1 VTVVVSLVLAA
12 AGAAAWL
19 WIRRDPEP
27 PAAGIPLGLAQ
38 DRAARIANL
47 KYHARFRVP
56 ARRDEPV
63 RGSVA
68 VSFSLRDTDR
78 PVAFDFAQAAEQ
90 VGAVRANERAVT
102 PVVANG
108 HIVIPGRALA
118 AGDNLIELDFVAGDA
133 ALNRNDE
140 FLYSLF
146 VPARASLALP
156 CFDQPDLKARWTFSL
171 TVPAEW
177 TAVSNGREVSRS
189 PGAEPGWQEI
199 TFAESEPLSTYLAA
213 FAAGK
218 FSIETA
224 VRDGREFRMF
234 HRETDAAKV
243 ARNSPAIFDL
253 HARAL
258 AWLEDYTGIKYPWGK
273 FDLVAIPS
281 FQFGGMEHA
290 GAIFYNASGLLL
302 DEAATKNQ
310 LLGRAAVIA
319 HETAHMWFGDL
330 VTMRW
335 FNDVWMKE
343 VFANFMA
350 AKIANPSFPDVN
362 HELRFLYQHYPS
374 AYEVDRTEGANPIRQ
389 ELANLNEAGSL
400 YGAIIY
406 QKAPIVMRQLEL
418 LMGADAFR
426 DGLREYLKGHAFGN
440 ATWPDL
446 VTVLDAR
453 TPVDLVAWSRAWV
466 DEPGRPTIETDLQ
479 TQEGRIVRL
488 AVRQRDARGR
498 GLIWPQRLTVVV
510 ATPREPKAFD
520 VTLEGAEAVVP
531 EAAGLP
537 APTWVLP
544 VGGGLGYGLF
554 TLDQATLDHLV
565 AKFHEIP
572 DPLTRGAALVTL
584 WESMLEGRVGPDA
597 LMQTLVAA
605 LPRETDELTVQQMLD
620 YTRSAFWRYTAADD
634 RAAMAEK
641 LEGTLRAGLDQSKST
656 SGKAAWFAALRSTA
670 TTPAT
675 LDWLERVWRHDE
687 KVPGLPLAEAD
698 ESDLALDLAV
708 RDVPAAEE
716 ILKTQHDRFKNP
728 DRKARFAFV
737 TPALSRDAAVRER
750 FFESLKD
757 VNNRRREAWVL
768 EAARYLHHPLRAASS
783 KRLVVPALALVREIQ
798 QTGDIFFPKRWADAT
813 LSGYQSVQTAADV
826 RAFIDRLPPDYPPR
840 LRWVLLSSA
849 DPLFRAAR
857 QEQGTRQTAEG
868 KDP

>member
-1 VTVVVSLVLAA
+1 MRVLVTVVVAIVIAA
-12 AGAAAWL
+12 AAAAAWV
-19 WIRRDPEP
+19 WTRRAPEP
-27 PAAGIPLGLAQ
+27 PAPGIPLGLAQ
-38 DRAARIANL
+38 DRAARVSNL
-47 KYHARFRVP
+47 KYEAKLRVP
-56 ARRDEPV
+56 AGRDERV
-63 RGSVA
+63 RGTVTA
-68 VSFSLRDTDR
+68 RFSLTDTDR
-78 PVAFDFAQAAEQ
+78 PLAFDFAQPADQ
-90 VGAVRANERAVT
+90 VSAVRANQRPVT
-102 PVVANG
+102 AVVANG
-108 HIVIPGRALA
+108 HIVIPGRALL
-118 AGDNLIELDFVAGDA
+118 AGGNVVEVDFVAGDA
-133 ALNRNDE
+133 ALNRNDG

-146 VPARASLALP
+146 VPARASLTLP

-171 TVPAEW
+171 TVPADW
-177 TAVSNGREVSRS
+177 RAVSNGREVERT
-189 PGAEPGWQEI
+189 PGADPAWQEI
-199 TFAESEPLSTYLAA
+199 TFEETAPLPTYLAA

-218 FSIETA
+218 FSVETA
-224 VRDGREFRMF
+224 VRNGREFRMF
-234 HRETDAAKV
+234 HRETEADKV
-243 ARNSPAIFDL
+243 ARNSGAIFDL
-253 HARAL
+253 HAAAL
-258 AWLEDYTGIKYPWGK
+258 AWLEDYTGIPYPWGK
-273 FDLVAIPS
+273 FDIVAIPS

-350 AKIANPSFPDVN
+350 AKIANPSFPEVN

-374 AYEVDRTEGANPIRQ
+374 AYEIDRTEGANPIRQ

-418 LMGADAFR
+418 LMGPDAFR
-426 DGLREYLKGHAFGN
+426 DGLREYLKGHSFGN

-446 VTVLDAR
+446 VAVLDAR

-479 TQEGRIVRL
+479 TQDGRVVRL
-488 AVRQRDARGR
+488 AVRQRDSRGR
-498 GLIWPQRLTVVV
+498 GLHWPQRLTVLVGT
-510 ATPREPKAFD
+510 ARETKTFG
-520 VTLEGAEAVVP
+520 VLLEGAEVSIP

-537 APTWVLP
+537 APSWILP

-554 TLDQATLDHLV
+554 TLDQTTLDYLTRSL
-565 AKFHEIP
+565 HEIP
-572 DPLTRGAALVTL
+572 DPVTRGAALVAL
-584 WESMLEGRVGPDA
+584 WESMLEGRVAPDA
-597 LMQTLVAA
+597 MMETLLAA
-605 LPRETDELTVQQMLD
+605 LPRETDELSVQQMLD
-620 YTRSAFWRYTAADD
+620 YTRSVFWRYTAADD
-634 RAAMAEK
+634 RSAMAEK
-641 LEGTLRAGLDQSKST
+641 LESVLRAGLDRSKST
-656 SGKAAWFAALRSTA
+656 SGKAAWFGGLRSTA
-670 TTPAT
+670 TMPAT
-675 LDWLERVWRHDE
+675 LEWLERVWRRDE
-687 KVPGLPLAEAD
+687 KIPGLPLAEAD

-716 ILKTQHDRFKNP
+716 ILKTQLDRFKNP

-737 TPALSRDAAVRER
+737 MPALSRDAAVRER

-768 EAARYLHHPLRAASS
+768 EATRYLHHPLRAASS

-813 LSGYQSVQTAADV
+813 LGGYQSIQTAAEV
-826 RAFIDRLPPDYPPR
+826 RAFIERLPPDYPPR

-857 QEQGTRQTAEG
+857 QEQEARKPGS
-868 KDP
+868 